1 MKTQEGVVN
10 RRQESVT
17 SFYLWAHMIL
27 CTASTCR
34 VWYGAWQ
41 KVTAEEKKKS
51 FTSGRYKG
59 KNDGMWVPS
68 LLNRKKQKMFSSS
81 LSFPLNLQEASCHV
95 MTLRQSSG
103 ETNVVKN

>member
-17 SFYLWAHMIL
+17 SFYLWAHVIL
-27 CTASTCR
+27 CTASTYR

-51 FTSGRYKG
+51 FMSGRYKG
-59 KNDGMWVPS
+59 KNDGMWVPR
-68 LLNRKKQKMFSSS
+68 LLHRKKQNVLFLS
-81 LSFPLNLQEASCHV
+81 LLP
-95 MTLRQSSG
+95 T
-103 ETNVVKN
+103 